1 MVDYTPHCLHSNTV
15 VEIVYP
21 PQPGDW
27 HTGSMCGRYVMAR
40 AIGDLMAATGA
51 DTVNFEQLS
60 PDYNVAPTKDV
71 PIVVE
76 HPHDPRDPT
85 TTWQR
90 HLYLAK
96 WGLVPMWAK
105 DLSFGQRTFNAR
117 SESVVDK
124 PSFRAAI
131 KARRAAIPVDG
142 YYEWLAPE
150 TKGERKQPYFVR
162 PKDGSPIFFA
172 GLYEWWKDPAAADD
186 APWVLSTTMLT
197 GPSPQAGAE
206 PPILNELAG
215 LHDRLPLP
223 MSPAMTNDWLSAGDV
238 SKAEATH
245 LVDAVL
251 ADAYN
256 VASEWEMYPVDP
268 AVGSVRNNG
277 PELIEP
283 FDPTGGQS
291 TLV

>member
-1 MVDYTPHCLHSNTV
+1 
-15 VEIVYP
+15 
-21 PQPGDW
+21 
-27 HTGSMCGRYVMAR
+27 MAR

-51 DTVNFEQLS
+51 DSVNFEELP

-71 PIVVE
+71 PVLVE
-76 HPHDPRDPT
+76 HYQEPRDPAT
-85 TTWQR
+85 PWQR
-90 HLYLAK
+90 HLYLAR
-96 WGLVPMWAK
+96 WGLVPSWAK

-117 SESVVDK
+117 SETVVEK
-124 PSFRAAI
+124 PAFRAAV
-131 KARRAAIPVDG
+131 KTRRAAVPVDG

-172 GLYEWWKDPAAADD
+172 GLYEWWKDPAAEDAD
-186 APWVLSTTMLT
+186 APWILSMTILT
-197 GPSPQAGAE
+197 GPSPEAGAE
-206 PPILNELAG
+206 PPILDQLSG

-223 MSPAMTNDWLSAGDV
+223 MSRSMMDEWLSAGEV
-238 SKAEATH
+238 SKDEAAH
-245 LVDAVL
+245 LVNQVVAN
-251 ADAYN
+251 AYE

-283 FDPTGGQS
+283 LEPEQD

>member
-1 MVDYTPHCLHSNTV
+1 
-15 VEIVYP
+15 
-21 PQPGDW
+21 
-27 HTGSMCGRYVMAR
+27 MAR

-51 DTVNFEQLS
+51 DEVHFEELH

-71 PIVVE
+71 PVLVE
-76 HPHDPRDPT
+76 HFQDPKDT
-85 TTWQR
+85 TTPWQR
-90 HLYLAK
+90 NLYLAR
-96 WGLVPMWAK
+96 WGLVPIWAK

-117 SESVVDK
+117 AESVVDK
-124 PSFRAAI
+124 PSFRSAV

-172 GLYEWWKDPAAADD
+172 GLYEWWKDPAVQGD
-186 APWVLSTTMLT
+186 APWVLSTTILT
-197 GPSPQAGAE
+197 GPSPQPEGE
-206 PPILNELAG
+206 QPEILNDLSA

-223 MSPAMTNDWLSAGDV
+223 MSREMMDQWLGSGKV
-238 SKAEATH
+238 SKEEASQ
-245 LVDAVL
+245 LVDAVV
-251 ADAYN
+251 AQAYEA
-256 VASEWEMYPVDP
+256 ASGWEMYPVDP

-283 FDPTGGQS
+283 FDPTGGQD

>member
-1 MVDYTPHCLHSNTV
+1 M
-15 VEIVYP
+15 
-21 PQPGDW
+21 
-27 HTGSMCGRYVMAR
+27 
-40 AIGDLMAATGA
+40 
-51 DTVNFEQLS
+51 
-60 PDYNVAPTKDV
+60 
-71 PIVVE
+71 
-76 HPHDPRDPT
+76 
-85 TTWQR
+85 
-90 HLYLAK
+90 
-96 WGLVPMWAK
+96 
-105 DLSFGQRTFNAR
+105 
-117 SESVVDK
+117 
-124 PSFRAAI
+124 
-131 KARRAAIPVDG
+131 
-142 YYEWLAPE
+142 
-150 TKGERKQPYFVR
+150 
-162 PKDGSPIFFA
+162 
-172 GLYEWWKDPAAADD
+172 
-186 APWVLSTTMLT
+186 
-197 GPSPQAGAE
+197 
-206 PPILNELAG
+206 NELAG

>member
-1 MVDYTPHCLHSNTV
+1 
-15 VEIVYP
+15 
-21 PQPGDW
+21 
-27 HTGSMCGRYVMAR
+27 MAR

-51 DTVNFEQLS
+51 DEVHFEELR

-71 PIVVE
+71 PVVVE
-76 HPHDPRDPT
+76 HYQNPKDT
-85 TTWQR
+85 TTPWQR
-90 HLYLAK
+90 NLYMAR
-96 WGLVPMWAK
+96 WGLVPVWAK

-124 PSFRAAI
+124 PSFRSAV
-131 KARRAAIPVDG
+131 KTRRAVVPVDG

-172 GLYEWWKDPAAADD
+172 GLYEWWKDPGAEDD
-186 APWVLSTTMLT
+186 APWVLSTTILT
-197 GPSPQAGAE
+197 GASPQPE
-206 PPILNELAG
+206 DDQPEILNDLSA

-223 MSPAMTNDWLSAGDV
+223 MSREMMNQWLGAGEV
-238 SKAEATH
+238 SKEEAAQ
-245 LVDAVL
+245 LVDAVV
-251 ADAYN
+251 AQSYE
-256 VASEWEMYPVDP
+256 VASQWEMYPVDP

-283 FDPTGGQS
+283 FDPTGGQD

>member
-1 MVDYTPHCLHSNTV
+1 
-15 VEIVYP
+15 
-21 PQPGDW
+21 
-27 HTGSMCGRYVMAR
+27 MAR
-40 AIGDLMAATGA
+40 AIGDLMAASGA
-51 DTVNFEQLS
+51 DSVNFEELS

-71 PIVVE
+71 PVLVE
-76 HPHDPRDPT
+76 HYQDPQDT
-85 TTWQR
+85 TTPWQR
-90 HLYLAK
+90 HLYLAR
-96 WGLVPMWAK
+96 WGLVPSWAK

-124 PSFRAAI
+124 PSFRAAV
-131 KARRAAIPVDG
+131 KTRRAAIPVDG

-150 TKGERKQPYFVR
+150 KKGERKQPYFVR

-186 APWVLSTTMLT
+186 AQWILSTTILT
-197 GPSPQAGAE
+197 GPSPQPGSQPA
-206 PPILNELAG
+206 ILDQLSG

-223 MSPAMTNDWLSAGDV
+223 MSHAMMDEWLSAGEVTKD
-238 SKAEATH
+238 EAAH
-245 LVDAVL
+245 LVDAVV
-251 ADAYN
+251 AEAYE
-256 VASEWEMYPVDP
+256 VASQWEMYPVDP

-283 FDPTGGQS
+283 FDPTGGQD

>member
-1 MVDYTPHCLHSNTV
+1 
-15 VEIVYP
+15 
-21 PQPGDW
+21 
-27 HTGSMCGRYVMAR
+27 MAR

-51 DTVNFEQLS
+51 DAVHFEELH

-71 PIVVE
+71 PVVVE
-76 HPHDPRDPT
+76 HYQDPKDSSTP
-85 TTWQR
+85 WQR
-90 HLYLAK
+90 NLYLAR
-96 WGLVPMWAK
+96 WGLVPVWAK

-117 SESVVDK
+117 SESVIEK
-124 PSFRAAI
+124 PSFRSAV
-131 KARRAAIPVDG
+131 KTRRAAVPVDG

-172 GLYEWWKDPAAADD
+172 GLYEWWKDPAAEED
-186 APWVLSTTMLT
+186 APWVLSTTILT
-197 GPSPQAGAE
+197 GASPQPDGDQPE
-206 PPILNELAG
+206 ILQDLSA

-223 MSPAMTNDWLSAGDV
+223 MSRNMMDQWLGSGEV
-238 SKAEATH
+238 SKEEASQ
-245 LVDAVL
+245 LVDAVVSQ
-251 ADAYN
+251 AYD
-256 VASEWEMYPVDP
+256 VASQWEMYPVDP

-283 FDPTGGQS
+283 FDPTGGQD